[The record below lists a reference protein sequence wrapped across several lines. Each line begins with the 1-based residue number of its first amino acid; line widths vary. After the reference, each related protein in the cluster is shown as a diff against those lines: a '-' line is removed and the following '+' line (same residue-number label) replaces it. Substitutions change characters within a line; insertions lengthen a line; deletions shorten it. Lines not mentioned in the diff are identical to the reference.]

1 MTIMKNN
8 LKYIGIILLN
18 RLVYFKLIFVMLF
31 IWFSWQFVD
40 RILYRED
47 SINSLEIALRSA
59 KNNRKELEKVLCYY
73 QKNPADSLKY
83 KAVCFLIENMPFC
96 TYSVGEQ
103 LENYKFYYAWLKQRN
118 GKTSQQIADSVKKVF
133 GPMQEPEKKR
143 DILEIDSAY
152 LCHNINW
159 AFKVWQEQPWGK
171 NISFETFC
179 EYLLP
184 HRIGDEPLAYWREMY
199 YEKYNSLLDSL
210 RMSETLDKEDPIVA
224 AQYLMERLPDKK
236 TFYTSITPY
245 SFGHIGPEFVQYKTG
260 SCREVADFGIYLFR
274 ALGIPC
280 AIDYLPARSNL
291 NAGHLWLISWDK
303 NGEGYMSDF
312 MGKLVRVRK
321 SVMYNQGDG
330 AKIYRYTFSANR
342 DLYGQ
347 MAQYGEELYPFWH
360 VPKFKDATFDYS
372 NSYEKELVIPLEK
385 QYKDKR
391 KGKIAYLCASFR
403 NRWVPIDWTGYN
415 TGHLAFRY
423 VRNGSVM
430 RVATYE
436 NGALHFL
443 TDPFYTNRQTGETS
457 FYSAEKEKQD
467 MILYAKCQ
475 IEEENNLRERMM
487 GGVFEGSNQP
497 DFSEKDTLFI
507 IQSKPG
513 RLNTTAKS
521 WSDKEYRYLRYIGPP
536 KGHCNV
542 SEIAFYEKGASIA
555 VTGKVIGTPETG
567 QQGGTND
574 YTNVFDGK
582 TWTSFHYSQPTGGW
596 VGLDLGRKAKIDRIV
611 YTPRNRDNYIRP
623 GDDFELYY
631 CDKDCNDWKSLGG
644 ARAIAD
650 SLIYKDVPK
659 NALLLLRNHTRGV
672 GERIFVYE
680 NGVQVWK

>member
-1 MTIMKNN
+1 MKHVG
-8 LKYIGIILLN
+8 YIQLILIVL
-18 RLVYFKLIFVMLF
+18 LIVVG
-31 IWFSWQFVD
+31 WQIVVD
-40 RILYRED
+40 RADFIEEPL
-47 SINSLEIALRSA
+47 SSLEAALQSTGS
-59 KNNRKELEKVLCYY
+59 NRKELEKVLQHY
-73 QKNPADSLKY
+73 QMNMADSLKY
-83 KAVCFLIENMPFC
+83 KAACFLIENMPFY

-103 LENYKFYYAWLKQRN
+103 MENYKSYYAWLKQRK
-118 GKTSQQIADSVKKVF
+118 GKTPQQIADSVKKVF
-133 GPMQEPEKKR
+133 GPMKEPEKKR

-152 LCHNINW
+152 LCHNIDW

-184 HRIGDEPLAYWREMY
+184 YRIGDEPLTYWREMY

-224 AQYLMERLPDKK
+224 ARYLMARLPDKK

-245 SFGHIGPEFVQYKTG
+245 SFGHIGPEFVQFQVG
-260 SCREVADFGIYLFR
+260 SCKELTDFEIYLFR

-280 AIDYLPARSNL
+280 TIDFMPVRGNS
-291 NAGHLWLISWDK
+291 NAGHLWVVTWDE
-303 NGEGYMSDF
+303 NGEEYISDF
-312 MGKLVRVRK
+312 MGTLVRLRK
-321 SVMYNQGDG
+321 SIMYRQREA
-330 AKIYRYTFSANR
+330 AKIYRYTFSVNR
-342 DLYGQ
+342 ELHEE
-347 MAQYGEELYPFWH
+347 MSHYGEDVYPFWR
-360 VPKFKDATFDYS
+360 VPKFKDATY
-372 NSYEKELVIPLEK
+372 NYACSYEKELTIPLER
-385 QYKDKR
+385 QYKNER
-391 KGKIAYLCASFR
+391 NGKIAYLCASIR
-403 NRWVPIDWTGYN
+403 NRWMPVDWTPYIAN
-415 TGHLAFRY
+415 HLVFRY
-423 VRNGSVM
+423 IRRGTVM

-436 NGALHFL
+436 NGTLCFM
-443 TDPFYTNRQTGETS
+443 TDPFYMDKKTNEVYY
-457 FYSAEKEKQD
+457 YSAEKEKQD
-467 MILYAKCQ
+467 MILYAKCA
-475 IEEENNLRERMM
+475 IEEENNFRERMM

-497 DFSEKDTLFI
+497 EFSEKDTLFI

-513 RLNTTAKS
+513 RLNTTTKS